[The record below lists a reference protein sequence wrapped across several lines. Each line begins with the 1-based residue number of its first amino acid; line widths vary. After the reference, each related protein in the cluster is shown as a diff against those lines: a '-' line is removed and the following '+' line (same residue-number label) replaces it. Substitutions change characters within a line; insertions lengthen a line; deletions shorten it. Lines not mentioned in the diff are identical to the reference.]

1 MFYELTNIISSIIIS
16 SMLFFNVVDVF
27 FFFLLRITK
36 IFLGSFFGNNKTVAG
51 NEM

>member
-1 MFYELTNIISSIIIS
+1 MFYELTNIISS
-16 SMLFFNVVDVF
+16 MLMLFFFNVVN